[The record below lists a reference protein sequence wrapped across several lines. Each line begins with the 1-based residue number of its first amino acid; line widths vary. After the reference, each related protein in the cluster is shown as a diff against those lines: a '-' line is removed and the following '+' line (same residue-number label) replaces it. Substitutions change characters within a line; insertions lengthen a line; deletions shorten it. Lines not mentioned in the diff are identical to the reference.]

1 MENLEVIEKKKIT
14 EVSYPHA
21 RNELQYE
28 NVDCGFAGSPC
39 PCFPDNSPGAL
50 VVRKWKISQSVLN
63 DF

>member
-1 MENLEVIEKKKIT
+1 MENLEVIEEKKFT

-39 PCFPDNSPGAL
+39 PCFPDNSPGGSKKENFPEC
-50 VVRKWKISQSVLN
+50 VE
-63 DF
+63 